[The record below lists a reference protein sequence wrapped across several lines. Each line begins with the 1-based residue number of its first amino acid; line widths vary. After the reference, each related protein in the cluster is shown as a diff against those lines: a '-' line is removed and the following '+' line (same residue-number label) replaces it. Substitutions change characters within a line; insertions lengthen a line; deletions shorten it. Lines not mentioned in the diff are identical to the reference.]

1 MRRRDLIAS
10 LAATAAVAWPRATRA
25 QQKAMPVIGLLNSR
39 AVDEAPYLA
48 AAFRH
53 GLQEA
58 GYVKDQNVAIEGR
71 FANNQYGR
79 LPELAADL
87 VNRQVTVI
95 VALTTPA
102 ALAAKA
108 ATAAIPI
115 VFEGAMDPVQL
126 GLVTSLNRPGGN
138 ITGMTQLNS
147 EIGPKRLELLHELL
161 PKVSVIGLLFNP
173 KNVVAQPQ
181 LDNALSAAR
190 ALRLDLHVENASSE
204 ADFEPA
210 FAKLKEVR
218 AGGLAINSDPFFTA
232 RQEQLAALTVR
243 DRIPAVYENRAFVA
257 AGGLASYGGA
267 ITEAYRLAGV
277 YAGRILNGE
286 KPGELPVQQV
296 TKVELFLNL
305 KTAKALGVAIP
316 QLLFARADEVIE

>member
-1 MRRRDLIAS
+1 MRRRELIA
-10 LAATAAVAWPRATRA
+10 LAAGAAAAAPFGAFA

-48 AAFRH
+48 AAFRR

-58 GYVKDQNVAIEGR
+58 GYVEDQNVAIEGR
-71 FANNQYGR
+71 FANNQYER

-95 VALTTPA
+95 VALTMPA

-108 ATAAIPI
+108 ATATVPI
-115 VFEGAMDPVQL
+115 IFETGVDPVQT
-126 GLVTSLNRPGGN
+126 GLVTSLNRPDGN
-138 ITGMTQLNS
+138 ITGATQLNV
-147 EIGPKRLELLHELL
+147 EIGPKRLKLLHELL
-161 PKVSVIGLLFNP
+161 PMESVIGLLFNP
-173 KNVVAQPQ
+173 KNVVAQPE
-181 LDNALSAAR
+181 LDSALSAAR
-190 ALRLDLHVENASSE
+190 TLRLDLHVENASSE

-210 FAKLKEVR
+210 FAKLKELR

-243 DRIPAVYENRAFVA
+243 HGVPAVYENRAFVA

>member
-1 MRRRDLIAS
+1 MRRRDVVLS
-10 LAATAAVAWPRATRA
+10 LTVAALTRPIPTSA
-25 QQKAMPVIGLLNSR
+25 QQKAIPVIGLLNSR
-39 AVDEAPYLA
+39 AADEVPYLA
-48 AAFRH
+48 AAFRR

-58 GYVKDQNVAIEGR
+58 GYLEDQNVAIEGR
-71 FANNQYGR
+71 FADNQYER
-79 LPELAADL
+79 LPEMAADL

-95 VALTTPA
+95 AALTTPA

-108 ATAAIPI
+108 ATATVPI
-115 VFEGAMDPVQL
+115 IFETGNDPVQT

-138 ITGMTQLNS
+138 ISGATQLNV

-161 PKVSVIGLLFNP
+161 PGESVIGLLFNP
-173 KNVVAQPQ
+173 KNVVARPE
-181 LDNALSAAR
+181 LDSALAAAR
-190 ALRLDLHVENASSE
+190 SLGLDLHVVSASSE

-210 FAKLKEVR
+210 LAKLKQLR

-232 RQEQLAALTVR
+232 RQEQLAALTLRHEV
-243 DRIPAVYENRAFVA
+243 PAVYENRAFVT

-277 YAGRILNGE
+277 YVGRVLKGE

-305 KTAKALGVAIP
+305 KTAKTLGVAIP